1 MSYPS
6 EQPPLCQVLIVEDND
21 AQRQVLFDMMRAE
34 GFEAVVCS
42 DGAAAL
48 EAAAREDFAVAIIDL
63 RLPDISG
70 TRLLEHLQARHR
82 HLRAIIHTGYGSFES
97 AKDAVNQRAFAY
109 VEKLGHP
116 EELVRHVHRAAQD
129 WMAEALLKS
138 EEKYRQLVESVEAIV
153 WRGDPATLR
162 FTYVSHKAETLLGY
176 PVARWTGE
184 ATFWQDH
191 IHPEDRDWAVDFCRR
206 ATNEGRTHEFEYRM
220 VAADGRVVWLRDLVN
235 VLVEEG
241 RPKEL
246 IGVMTNVTE
255 RKHAEMALRESEE
268 RFSKVFHASPIAIA
282 VTRLADGRIL
292 EVNESFEHIFG
303 YERAQLVGRSASEI
317 GIWSDEG
324 ARERVVAQVREE
336 GTLRDFE
343 VWFLTVRGER
353 CYMQGA
359 VELFQL
365 GEEPCLLWMGVDV
378 TERKRL
384 EKEILEVSTRE
395 QRRIG
400 QDLHDE
406 LGQLLTGIGFRVA
419 ELEGD
424 LRRAAAPNVADT
436 AEIGQ
441 MVEQAIVQT
450 RALARGLN
458 PVSVEQQGLAA
469 ALLELTR
476 SVEHIYGTRCTFTSK
491 SPVLITDQE
500 VASHVYRIAQESIN
514 NAVKHARATC
524 IDVTLTQEND
534 VITLSVRDD
543 GSGMPPEDRRQAG
556 MGLRIMQYR
565 ARIIGGV
572 FSVHP
577 GATGGTVV
585 TCRFKQSLIHEPAVQ
600 ARSHA

>member
-6 EQPPLCQVLIVEDND
+6 EQPPLCRVLIVEDND

-42 DGAAAL
+42 DGASAL
-48 EAAAREDFAVAIIDL
+48 EATAREDFAVAIIDL

-97 AKDAVNQRAFAY
+97 AKDAVNQQAFAY

-129 WMAEALLKS
+129 WMAEALHKS

-255 RKHAEMALRESEE
+255 RKHAEMALRVSEE

-458 PVSVEQQGLAA
+458 PVSVEQQGLAS
-469 ALLELTR
+469 ALRELALR
-476 SVEHIYGTRCTFTSK
+476 VEKIYGVPCDFTYTH
-491 SPVLITDQE
+491 PVHVEDQA
-500 VASHVYRIAQESIN
+500 VAAQVYRIAQEAVT
-514 NAVKHARATC
+514 NALKHAGASRIEVA
-524 IDVTLTQEND
+524 LTQRGEH
-534 VITLSVRDD
+534 VTLSVRDD
-543 GSGMPPEDRRQAG
+543 GSGLPPEDRRQAG

-565 ARIIGGV
+565 ARMIGGAFEV
-572 FSVHP
+572 RPAP
-577 GATGGTVV
+577 GGGTVV
-585 TCRFKQSLIHEPAVQ
+585 TCRFVPTSVHQPV
-600 ARSHA
+600 